1 VIDQSPKF
9 SVVIAASSGIAGR
22 IRDTMSF
29 RNDVVFHTN
38 SLHSLNPRILRTI
51 APDLLLCEYGNGD
64 DEKTYRLLADL
75 RSRNP
80 LLQIFVITQTPDHKT
95 AVTLLKLGVAEYLAL
110 PTEQNTMYERIESAV
125 DEWTSKRARKSFHH
139 DRRKSYD
146 FQNIIGHSPQL
157 QNVINRSRKLLDNP
171 NITVL
176 IQGETG
182 TGKELMAKAIH
193 YNSRNSNEPFVEIA
207 CSSIPENL
215 LESELFGHEKG
226 AFTDAKNQKI
236 GLFEVAGKGTIFL
249 DEIGDISPVIQSKL
263 LNVLEEKKI
272 RRLGGIEDISIH
284 ARIITATSK
293 DMLHMVRH
301 GSMRKDLYYR
311 LAVFAIE
318 LPPLRERMG
327 DIPQLAAHFLHDFAK
342 ENSKDIRGFTPQ
354 AIEKLSKGMWEGNVR
369 ELKHV
374 IERAVLLSSNEM
386 LDVDD
391 LEMMPCSDILARKG
405 IGESVDGIVP
415 DHSANDITISLPMT
429 DASFSQVE
437 KELVRAVLKKM
448 RGNKKRAS
456 EVLKISRPRLDR
468 LLSDDPQFFA
478 STD

>member
-1 VIDQSPKF
+1 MIDQSPKF
-9 SVVIAASSGIAGR
+9 SVVIAATSSIAGR
-22 IRDTMSF
+22 IRETISY
-29 RNDVVFHTN
+29 RNDIIIQTSTLL
-38 SLHSLNPRILRTI
+38 SLTPRTLRTI
-51 APDLLLCEYGNGD
+51 APDLLLCEFDNND
-64 DEKTYRLLADL
+64 DGKMYRHLAEV

-80 LLQIFVITQTPDHKT
+80 LLQIFVITHTPDHMT
-95 AVTLLKLGVAEYLAL
+95 AVKLLKMGVAEYLAL
-110 PTEQNTMYERIESAV
+110 PTEQNTMYERIESAI
-125 DEWTSKRARKSFHH
+125 DEWKSKRARKSFHY

-146 FQNIIGHSPQL
+146 FLNIIGQSPQL
-157 QNVINRSRKLLDNP
+157 QKVINRSRKLLDNP

-236 GLFEVAGKGTIFL
+236 GLFELAGKGTIFL
-249 DEIGDISPVIQSKL
+249 DEIGDISSVIQSKL

-293 DMLHMVRH
+293 DMQYMVKH
-301 GSMRKDLYYR
+301 GTMRKDLYYR

-318 LPPLRERMG
+318 LPPLRERTG
-327 DIPQLAAHFLHDFAK
+327 DIQQLAAHFLQDFAK
-342 ENSKDIRGFTPQ
+342 ENSKEIRGFTPQ
-354 AIEKLSKGMWEGNVR
+354 ALEKLSKGMWEGNVR

-386 LDVDD
+386 LDEED
-391 LEMMPCSDILARKG
+391 LEMMPCSDILPRKG
-405 IGESVDGIVP
+405 IEESAKEIIQ
-415 DHSANDITISLPMT
+415 DHSANDITISLPMKN
-429 DASFSQVE
+429 ASFSQVE

-448 RGNKKRAS
+448 QGNKKRTS
-456 EVLKISRPRLDR
+456 EILKISRPRLDR
-468 LLSDDPQFFA
+468 LLSNDPQFYV
-478 STD
+478 